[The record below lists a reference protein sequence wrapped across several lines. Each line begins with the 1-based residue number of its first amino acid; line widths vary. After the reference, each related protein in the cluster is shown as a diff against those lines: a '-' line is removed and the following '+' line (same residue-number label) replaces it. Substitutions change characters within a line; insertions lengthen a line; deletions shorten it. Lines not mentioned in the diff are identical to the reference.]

1 MNVSKTLTDFQHD
14 ALKEVGNIGI
24 GQATTSLSQMVNKRV
39 DISLPDLKLIPLV
52 EVPQLVTAEAP
63 VVGIVLELKDD
74 AKGYLLLLLSH
85 DSAKLLIK
93 LILGDVQEEE
103 AFNEME
109 QSVLLEL
116 GNILTGTYVSA
127 LSNLLGISLG
137 LSPPLQAYDIA
148 EAIVNQIVIF
158 MSQDVDDVLLLNTE
172 FSVDDEKIDGKIL
185 VFTDA
190 ESLKLILDS
199 INRLAGV

>member
-103 AFNEME
+103 AFDEME
-109 QSVLLEL
+109 QSVLMEL

-137 LSPPLQAYDIA
+137 LSPPLQTYDIA

>member
-103 AFNEME
+103 AFDEME
-109 QSVLLEL
+109 QSVLMEL

-172 FSVDDEKIDGKIL
+172 FSVDEEKIDGKIL

>member
-63 VVGIVLELKDD
+63 VVGIILELRDD

-85 DSAKLLIK
+85 KSAKLLIK
-93 LILGDVQEEE
+93 LILGEAQEEE
-103 AFNEME
+103 GFDEME
-109 QSVLLEL
+109 QSVLMEL
-116 GNILTGTYVSA
+116 GNILTGTYISA

-137 LSPPLQAYDIA
+137 LSPPFQTYDIA
-148 EAIVNQIVIF
+148 EAIVNQIVIL

-172 FSVDDEKIDGKIL
+172 FSVDKEKIDGKIL
-185 VFTDA
+185 VFTDSD
-190 ESLKLILDS
+190 SLKLILES

>member
-103 AFNEME
+103 AFDEME
-109 QSVLLEL
+109 QSVLMEL